1 MHGSSAF
8 AVMLAACS
16 LLLTACAPIEQ
27 RDDALESQPIGT
39 DSVRIDQVRD
49 FRVLDRSN
57 LILYATTPRHAY
69 HVELLPPC
77 QGLRFADSI
86 ALRGRMGRLA
96 GFAGDRIIVPGP
108 GIPERCSIRSV
119 RRLDEAALAELI
131 QRFDEEYDGDP
142 AAEEAE
148 IEIPRRQ
155 EDD

>member
-1 MHGSSAF
+1 MHRTSAVT
-8 AVMLAACS
+8 AMLAACT
-16 LLLTACAPIEQ
+16 LLLTACAPMEE
-27 RDDALESQPIGT
+27 RDDTVESAPIGT

-57 LILYATTPRHAY
+57 LILYAPSPRHAY

-77 QGLRFADSI
+77 QGLRFADTI

-96 GFAGDRIIVPGP
+96 GFAGDRVIIPGP
-108 GIPERCSIRSV
+108 GFPERCSIRSV

-131 QRFDEEYDGDP
+131 QRFDEEYDRDP

-148 IEIPRRQ
+148 VEIPRRE